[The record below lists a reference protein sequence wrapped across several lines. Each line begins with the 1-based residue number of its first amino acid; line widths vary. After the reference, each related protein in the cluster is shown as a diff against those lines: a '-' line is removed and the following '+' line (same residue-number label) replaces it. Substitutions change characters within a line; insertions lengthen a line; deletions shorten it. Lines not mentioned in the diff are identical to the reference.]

1 MLRETV
7 GIASISVWEM
17 FVEAPV
23 FSCAANLEVGAAT
36 TTASDRNSEDS
47 LIVAFRL
54 YVSASWRV
62 TSV

>member
-54 YVSASWRV
+54 
-62 TSV
+62 